1 MFVEREKTASFDVDP
16 QRGFT
21 PLCPKELPIAG
32 GDEIAGEL
40 NEQANYS
47 TCRVVRRRVPL
58 AQRRA
63 ILSSASHCPGV
74 QTPPGTRA
82 RIMNW

>member
-40 NEQANYS
+40 NEQANYA
-47 TCRVVRRRVPL
+47 TCRVVSKDQHPAEALWVTDDPNQVL
-58 AQRRA
+58 
-63 ILSSASHCPGV
+63 
-74 QTPPGTRA
+74 TPVE
-82 RIMNW
+82 